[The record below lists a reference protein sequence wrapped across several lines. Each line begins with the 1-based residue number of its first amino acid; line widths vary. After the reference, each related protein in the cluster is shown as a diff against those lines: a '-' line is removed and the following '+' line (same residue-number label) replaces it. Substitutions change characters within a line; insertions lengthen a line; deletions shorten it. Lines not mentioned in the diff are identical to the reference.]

1 MFKKLIQSSI
11 AFAAITA
18 VSSMST
24 LLLVNSAYAGQLTV
38 NVKDISSAQGY
49 LMVALFSGEQSYKS
63 GKPAKATRVKVS
75 GEQEVVTFS
84 EIADGDYA
92 IKMYHDENDN
102 KELDKNFLGIPSE
115 GYGFS
120 NNKGQFGQPS
130 YQEAS
135 FSVNQD
141 TKIDINLF

>member
-1 MFKKLIQSSI
+1 MIKKFIQTSI

-24 LLLVNSAYAGQLTV
+24 LLLVSSAYAGELTI
-38 NVKDISSAQGY
+38 NVKDISSAKGY
-49 LMVALFSGEQSYKS
+49 LMVALFSGEQDYQS
-63 GKPAKATRVKVS
+63 GKAVKATRVKVN
-75 GEQEVVTFS
+75 GEQETVIFADV
-84 EIADGDYA
+84 ADGEYA
-92 IKMYHDENDN
+92 VKMYHDENDN